1 MFIDDVLKKEKEEG
15 KEAVTSPAQEP
26 VESNVLSNTPTPTT
40 EEKEDA
46 GLISDIKPKTEE
58 ETEQVQAQEENEP
71 VQNQE
76 LNTKSIL
83 EPVQVEQ
90 QELKEE
96 NGVVS
101 GTATQMFTQS
111 QVDEIAGKTR
121 KEAEARTLKKV
132 YSRYGVNNEE
142 ELDDLFGNA
151 QRYDTLKEEYDLDS
165 KNYKSELDSKNKAFQ
180 ELSEQVAL
188 LRSGIDE
195 NRFEDATFILR
206 GKGLEVTLDNIKNE
220 LATHPEWK
228 SGSDLNEDSNLNSN
242 LSSNANLYQKKSNP
256 TPTEFTKPNPN
267 PTRLSVLGNNGA
279 DTPTP
284 ELSERDIALKKIF
297 KV

>member
-1 MFIDDVLKKEKEEG
+1 MIIDEKEKEEG
-15 KEAVTSPAQEP
+15 KEAVTSPA
-26 VESNVLSNTPTPTT
+26 NVLSNTPTPTI

-46 GLISDIKPKTEE
+46 GLTSDQELFH
-58 ETEQVQAQEENEP
+58 ETILEPEP
-71 VQNQE
+71 VQE
-76 LNTKSIL
+76 
-83 EPVQVEQ
+83 

-132 YSRYGVNNEE
+132 YSRYGVNSEE

-165 KNYKSELDSKNKAFQ
+165 KNYKTELDSKAKAFQ

-206 GKGLEVTLDNIKNE
+206 GKGLDVTLENIQNE

-228 SGSDLNEDSNLNSN
+228 SGSDLNESSNSN
-242 LSSNANLYQKKSNP
+242 PNLYQKKSDP

>member
-1 MFIDDVLKKEKEEG
+1 MTIDENLKNKIVEG
-15 KEAVTSPAQEP
+15 KDDEAVTSPAQGQEE
-26 VESNVLSNTPTPTT
+26 VLNTLQDNNVDLSSTPLPTQ
-40 EEKEDA
+40 
-46 GLISDIKPKTEE
+46 EE
-58 ETEQVQAQEENEP
+58 ETAAG
-71 VQNQE
+71 
-76 LNTKSIL
+76 LNGDEAEGTDT
-83 EPVQVEQ
+83 EQ
-90 QELKEE
+90 QQTLEEE

-121 KEAEARTLKKV
+121 KEAESRTLKKV
-132 YSRYGVNNEE
+132 YSRYGVNSEE

-151 QRYDTLKEEYDLDS
+151 QRYDTLREEYDTDS
-165 KNYKSELDSKNKAFQ
+165 KNYKKELDDKSKAFQ

-206 GKGLEVTLDNIKNE
+206 GKGLEVNLENIQNE
-220 LATHPEWK
+220 LATHLEW
-228 SGSDLNEDSNLNSN
+228 
-242 LSSNANLYQKKSNP
+242 KKSNAVEDEDEDEYEEE
-256 TPTEFTKPNPN
+256 TRFQKKPNSKSFTVDESKPT
-267 PTRLSVLGNNGA
+267 TRLSVLGNSGA
-279 DTPTP
+279 DTPVP